1 MKNQFVKSVCFFVL
15 LKKVGKGMKLFHGAR
30 HILHFVFMLCNTNCV
45 FDKRIFLLYSTN
57 RLTLCGSNVTTLYH
71 A

>member
-1 MKNQFVKSVCFFVL
+1 MKNQFVKSVCFFVF
-15 LKKVGKGMKLFHGAR
+15 LKKVGKGMKLFHSAR
-30 HILHFVFMLCNTNCV
+30 HILHFVFMLCNINYV

-57 RLTLCGSNVTTLYH
+57 FLTLCGTNVTTLYY